1 MKAFLLCL
9 TLIFTSSLSQ
19 AATQLNLSYPLLG
32 TILVAQVGLVL
43 EKTDILKKRGFDAK
57 VSGLGTGKELK
68 VAMMGNKADVILTS
82 ESNFVVL
89 RGSQFEAYA
98 FSTMGSAGR
107 LALVVKNNDKISKLD
122 DLKGKKIGAIF
133 GTTVH
138 KDALEWK
145 KKIDDKGIEVVN
157 LNSVAAILASIEA
170 GTVEAGMVWD
180 PFLENALFSNKF
192 KMLGFNEFDLVN
204 IITAEF
210 VKKNPEAEKAINEA
224 LREAIF
230 YLVMHKNEVNK
241 WYSDLIKIDQDVID
255 RATNINKNYNVKK
268 ISEINLKIGK
278 DLEQKINLVND
289 FFTQEKVIEQ
299 KAKLEGYI
307 H

>member
-1 MKAFLLCL
+1 MRKLIITLLF
-9 TLIFTSSLSQ
+9 IFSAGTTY
-19 AATQLNLSYPLLG
+19 AATPLNLSYPLLG

-43 EKTDILKKRGFDAK
+43 EKTDILKKHGFDSH
-57 VSGLGTGKELK
+57 VSALGTGKELK
-68 VAMMGNKADVILTS
+68 IAMVGNKADVILTS

-107 LALVVKNNDKISKLD
+107 LALVVKNDDKIAKLS

-145 KKIDDKGIEVVN
+145 KKIDEKGIEVVN
-157 LNSVAAILASIEA
+157 LNSVAAILSSIEA
-170 GTVEAGMVWD
+170 GTIEAGIVWD
-180 PFLENALFSNKF
+180 PFLENALTSKKF

-204 IITAEF
+204 IISADF
-210 VKKNPEAEKAINEA
+210 VKKNPDSEKAINDA
-224 LREAIF
+224 LKEAIF
-230 YLVMHKNEVNK
+230 YLVQHKIEVNK
-241 WYSDLIKIDQDVID
+241 WYSDLVKIDASVID
-255 RATNINKNYNVKK
+255 RATSINKNYNVKK
-268 ISEINLKIGK
+268 ISDIDLKIGE
-278 DLEQKINLVND
+278 DLEKKIYSVND
-289 FFTQEKVIEQ
+289 FFTQEKVIDQ
-299 KAKLEGYI
+299 KARLEGYI

>member
-1 MKAFLLCL
+1 LKKTIIAL
-9 TLIFTSSLSQ
+9 TLALYANISH
-19 AATQLNLSYPLLG
+19 AAPQLNLSYPLLG

-43 EKTDILKKRGFDAK
+43 EKTDILKKHGFDAK
-57 VSGLGTGKELK
+57 VSALGTGKELK

-89 RGSQFEAYA
+89 RGNQFEAYA
-98 FSTMGSAGR
+98 FSTLGSAGR
-107 LALVVKNNDKISKLD
+107 LALVVKNDDKISKIS

-157 LNSVAAILASIEA
+157 LNSVAAILSSIEA
-170 GTVEAGMVWD
+170 GTIEAGMVWD
-180 PFLENALFSNKF
+180 PFLENAISSKKF

-204 IITAEF
+204 IISADY
-210 VKKNPEAEKAINEA
+210 VKNNPKSEIEINEA
-224 LREAIF
+224 LKEAIF
-230 YLVMHKNEVNK
+230 YLVQHKKEVNK
-241 WYSDLIKIDQDVID
+241 WYSDLIKIDEDVID
-255 RATNINKNYNVKK
+255 RATKINKNYNAKKLSQIQLK
-268 ISEINLKIGK
+268 ISKELENKIYSVNEFFV
-278 DLEQKINLVND
+278 EQKVIN
-289 FFTQEKVIEQ
+289 EKAIL
-299 KAKLEGYI
+299 KGYI

>member
-1 MKAFLLCL
+1 MKKNAITLL
-9 TLIFTSSLSQ
+9 LIFTTSIAQ

-43 EKTDILKKRGFDAK
+43 EKTDIMKKHGFDAK
-57 VSGLGTGKELK
+57 VSALGTGKELK

-107 LALVVKNNDKISKLD
+107 LALVVKNDDKFTKLE

-145 KKIDDKGIEVVN
+145 NKIDEKGIEVVN
-157 LNSVAAILASIEA
+157 LNSVAAILSSIEA
-170 GTVEAGMVWD
+170 GTIEAGIVWD
-180 PFLENALFSNKF
+180 PFLENALTSKKF

-204 IITAEF
+204 IITSDY
-210 VKKNPEAEKAINEA
+210 VKQNPNSEKAINEA
-224 LREAIF
+224 LKEAIF
-230 YLVMHKNEVNK
+230 YLSTHKKEVNK
-241 WYSDLIKIDQDVID
+241 WYSELVKIDEDVID
-255 RATNINKNYNVKK
+255 RATNINKNYSVKK
-268 ISEINLKIGK
+268 MSQINLKISK
-278 DLEQKINLVND
+278 ELKNKIYSVND
-289 FFTQEKVIEQ
+289 FFAQQKVIES
-299 KAKLEGYI
+299 KAKLDGYI